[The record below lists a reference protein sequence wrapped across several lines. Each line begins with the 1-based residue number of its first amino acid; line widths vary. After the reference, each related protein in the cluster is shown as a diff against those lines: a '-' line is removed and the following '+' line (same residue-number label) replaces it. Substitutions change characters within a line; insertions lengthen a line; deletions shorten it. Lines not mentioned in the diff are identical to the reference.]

1 MDEKIFG
8 EIGSKLRDYFEDIR
22 TQKNDPINIHANYDS
37 YCAAQAKA
45 DQIFQDPAELCRRTI
60 TALARCGDLSC
71 DKSIVQYCQ
80 NVWSV
85 KAVEV
90 PNPSLNP
97 VQRVRSH
104 SHLHLQESASLE
116 RGDDSYHSH
125 MINLDDKMKD
135 NSDASMDKIYH
146 KY

>member
-1 MDEKIFG
+1 M
-8 EIGSKLRDYFEDIR
+8 
-22 TQKNDPINIHANYDS
+22 NIHANYDS
-37 YCAAQAKA
+37 YCSAQAKA

-60 TALARCGDLSC
+60 TALAKCGDLSC

-104 SHLHLQESASLE
+104 SYLHLQESASLD

-125 MINLDDKMKD
+125 SINLDEKMKD
-135 NSDASMDKIYH
+135 NSDVSMDKFKNKKSVPEFGGSINSNNNLI
-146 KY
+146 